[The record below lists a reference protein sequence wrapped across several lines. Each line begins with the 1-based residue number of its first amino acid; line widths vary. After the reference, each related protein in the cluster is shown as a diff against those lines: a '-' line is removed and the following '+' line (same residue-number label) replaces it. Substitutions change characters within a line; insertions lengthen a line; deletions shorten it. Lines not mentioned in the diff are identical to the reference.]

1 MTPTRPPGIPRV
13 GRRDR
18 AYRSLVVVLSG
29 AWVGFML
36 MIAGPAQAAR
46 PMTTDDARIVD
57 DKACQ
62 VESWVRN
69 YRRGGNEF
77 WALPGCNPTGNLEI
91 TLGGA
96 SFRPQDAPSQSVFQG
111 QLKTLFKPLEPDGWG
126 IGLAIGTVNT
136 RPQGPTDTRNHPY
149 FYVPA
154 SFAFSGERLVVHAN
168 VGATRGN
175 EGSGDV
181 RGTWGIGA
189 EYVVVP
195 RALVIAETYGVRGEP
210 VQMQV
215 GLRLWAVPNRVQVD
229 ATFGNQGGTDGVGRW
244 FSIGVR
250 LLSPPFLP

>member
-1 MTPTRPPGIPRV
+1 
-13 GRRDR
+13 
-18 AYRSLVVVLSG
+18 
-29 AWVGFML
+29 ML
-36 MIAGPAQAAR
+36 LMAGPAQAAR

-62 VESWVRN
+62 VESWVRS

-96 SFRPQDAPSQSVFQG
+96 SFRPQDDPSQSVFQG
-111 QLKTLFKPLEPDGWG
+111 QLKTLFKTLEPDGWG

-154 SFAFSGERLVVHAN
+154 SFAFNGDRLVVHTN
-168 VGATRGN
+168 VGATRGS
-175 EGSGDV
+175 EGSGDL
-181 RGTWGIGA
+181 RATWGIGA
-189 EYVVVP
+189 EYAMVP

-210 VQMQV
+210 VQMQL
-215 GLRLWAVPNRVQVD
+215 GLRLWVVPNRVQVD
-229 ATFGNQGGTDGVGRW
+229 ATYGNQGGADGVGRW
-244 FSIGVR
+244 FSIGLR